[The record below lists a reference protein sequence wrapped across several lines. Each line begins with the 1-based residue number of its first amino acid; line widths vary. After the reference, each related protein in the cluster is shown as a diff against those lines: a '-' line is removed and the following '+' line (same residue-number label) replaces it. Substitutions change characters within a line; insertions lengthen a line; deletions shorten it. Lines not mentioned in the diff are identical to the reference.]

1 MSLTPTFI
9 KTHGMTLSLRDI
21 TQAYTHSETILDRLV
36 LIKLFVEL
44 KNKYPEGIIIR
55 VIRPL
60 YRITESGVY
69 WWTTYQNHHRNL
81 LDIITSSFDPYL
93 LITDQAGENG
103 FGIVGM
109 QTDDILILLTAT
121 FSAKKKEKLKEAKFR
136 TKLKTI
142 LTKNTSL
149 DFNGARLCYDG
160 NGLFLLL

>member
-60 YRITESGVY
+60 YRITKSGVY
-69 WWTTYQNHHRNL
+69 WWIIYQNHYRNF
-81 LDIITSSFDPYL
+81 LDIIISSFDPCL
-93 LITDQAGENG
+93 LITDQAGEDG
-103 FGIVGM
+103 FGIVG
-109 QTDDILILLTAT
+109 I
-121 FSAKKKEKLKEAKFR
+121 
-136 TKLKTI
+136 
-142 LTKNTSL
+142 
-149 DFNGARLCYDG
+149 
-160 NGLFLLL
+160 